1 MPMRRKAYNTKC
13 YDITFDIELT
23 SSGSADPIWSDRA
36 NMGFKDAASRVTLL
50 LCAALMACSTQSES
64 GKLSVVASIRP
75 LTLLTEQLVGDA
87 VQVQTLLPANADPH
101 NMALRVS
108 ERARLDE
115 ADLVVWLGPD
125 FEQFLQKPMADRD
138 DLKQLRL
145 GELGQITWPSSRNHD
160 HHGHG
165 DQEGRDMHLWLS
177 PDNAKVAIEA
187 IYHRLIILDPSLQ
200 ARLSVRLDKM
210 LKDIDRTQQ
219 RIQQLLQPLSE
230 RGFGVDHNGYGHFVS
245 AFGLR
250 QLAAVND
257 VPGHGMSAKHRHNL
271 QQQLAEAECLLVERK
286 AQSTNRLAAA
296 LQLPVVIADPL
307 ANDPQLNT
315 YSEFLTSL
323 GNAFYECLTGTADN
337 MRAKG

>member
-1 MPMRRKAYNTKC
+1 
-13 YDITFDIELT
+13 
-23 SSGSADPIWSDRA
+23 
-36 NMGFKDAASRVTLL
+36 MGFNKAASRVTLL

-64 GKLSVVASIRP
+64 GTLSVVASIRP
-75 LTLLTEQLVGDA
+75 LTLLIEQLVGDT

-125 FEQFLQKPMADRD
+125 FEQFLQKPMAGRD
-138 DLKQLRL
+138 DLEQLRL
-145 GELGQITWPSSRNHD
+145 GELSQITWPSLKNQD
-160 HHGHG
+160 HHAHG
-165 DQEGRDMHLWLS
+165 EREGRDMHLWLN

-187 IYHRLIILDPSLQ
+187 IYRRLIILDPSLQ
-200 ARLSVRLDKM
+200 ARLSMRLDKT
-210 LKDIDRTQQ
+210 LDDIDRTQQ
-219 RIQQLLQPLSE
+219 RIHQLLQPLSE

-257 VPGHGMSAKHRHNL
+257 VPGHGMSAKHRHHL
-271 QQQLAEAECLLVERK
+271 QQQLAGAECLLVERE
-286 AQSTNRLAAA
+286 AQPTSRLAAA

-307 ANDPQLNT
+307 ANDPQLNS
-315 YSEFLTSL
+315 YSEFLAGL
-323 GNAFYECLTGTADN
+323 GDAFYKCLAGTAD
-337 MRAKG
+337 MRPKVAR